1 MSDHHI
7 RALDL
12 NLLRVFDALF
22 EERNVTRAAQR
33 LGLTQSAVSHA
44 LNRLRFT
51 IGDELFVRGPSG
63 MRATPRAAEMG
74 PRIREGLL
82 QLGAALAP
90 GEFTPAETERMF
102 SVAAGSYACAV
113 LLPSVFA
120 TVRRLAPRAEIRIRG
135 AGLGLA
141 EELDAG
147 RADLAIGSF
156 NAIPDRFD
164 SLPLFRERLV
174 WTMRS
179 DHPLATGPLDLD
191 RLTSA
196 AHIVLALGEDAHAV
210 DGAVAQSGLERR
222 VIWDDSG
229 VIRRACAEKGIAP
242 PPTYHA
248 QDALSALALMSTS
261 DLVALLPSRLA
272 AAHAEPMGLVL
283 FDPPYPTTTFEIAL
297 LWRREHDAPALAW
310 LRRLI
315 GDAANALDPR
325 PVAARTATPIA
336 R

>member
-1 MSDHHI
+1 M

-22 EERNVTRAAQR
+22 EERNVTRAAHR

-63 MRATPRAAEMG
+63 MRATPRAAEIG

-90 GEFTPAETERMF
+90 GEFTPSETERIF
-102 SVAAGSYACAV
+102 SIAAGSYTCTV
-113 LLPSVFA
+113 LLPSVVA
-120 TVRRLAPRAEIRIRG
+120 TLRRLAPHAEIRIRG

-164 SLPLFRERLV
+164 YLPLFRERLV

-179 DHPLATGPLDLD
+179 DHPLAQGPLDLD

-222 VIWDDSG
+222 VIWDDGG
-229 VIRRACAEKGIAP
+229 VIRRACAERGVAP

-248 QDALSALALMSTS
+248 PDAHSAIALLSSS
-261 DLVALLPSRLA
+261 DLIALLPSRLA
-272 AAHAEPMGLVL
+272 AAHAALLGLSL
-283 FDPPYPTTTFEIAL
+283 FDPPYPTRPFEVAM
-297 LWRREHDAPALAW
+297 LWRKEHDAPALAW

-315 GDAANALDPR
+315 SDAANSLDPR
-325 PVAARTATPIA
+325 AAAAPTAAHAGRTT
-336 R
+336 